1 MNVRMDS
8 PLGTVE
14 IEGESGA
21 ITAIRFVEGT
31 PTSTEDPLLAEAV
44 AQLDA
49 YFHGRRDRFELP
61 LAPRGT
67 EFQRR
72 VWSELA
78 RIPFGTTISYGELAR
93 RVGDPKA
100 SRAVGAANG
109 RNPIAI
115 VIPCHRVIGAD
126 GTLTGYAGGLTI
138 KEALLRGEG
147 AIDPARCT
155 LPPGPQPVRHDCI
168 PSSHRRAT
176 SIPS

>member
-8 PLGTVE
+8 PLGTLE
-14 IEGESGA
+14 IEAEAGA
-21 ITAIRFVEGT
+21 ITSIGFVEGE
-31 PTSTEDPLLAEAV
+31 PTTTTDPLLTQAV
-44 AQLDA
+44 TQLDE
-49 YFHGRRDRFELP
+49 YFRGERDGFDLP

-67 EFQRR
+67 PFQHR
-72 VWSELA
+72 VWSELE
-78 RIPFGTTISYGELAR
+78 RIPFGTTLSYGELAR

-126 GTLTGYAGGLTI
+126 GSLTGYAGGVER
-138 KEALLRGEG
+138 KEALLRREG
-147 AIDPARCT
+147 GVQYLRNSPRMRSVCT
-155 LPPGPQPVRHDCI
+155 
-168 PSSHRRAT
+168 PSSPPRPT